1 MDSSLCQRWNS
12 VIITVELLIASV
24 FGKFGDNMETTYVM
38 IKPDG
43 VQRGLIGEI
52 IGRFEQK
59 GLKLVGLKSIIPS
72 EEIARS
78 HYAVH
83 SERPFFPG
91 LIKFVTSGPVVCM
104 AWAGKD
110 AINVARNLIGPTNG
124 REATPGTIRGDYGM
138 DIGYN
143 MIHGSDAPD
152 TAEFE
157 LGLWFS
163 EGLMDWDLTISRWF
177 YE

>member
-1 MDSSLCQRWNS
+1 MSKE
-12 VIITVELLIASV
+12 V
-24 FGKFGDNMETTYVM
+24 TYVM
-38 IKPDG
+38 VKPDG
-43 VQRGLIGEI
+43 VQRGLVGAIVQ
-52 IGRFEQK
+52 RFERK
-59 GLKLVGLKSIIPS
+59 GLQLVGLKQVVPS
-72 EEIARS
+72 EEIARK

-91 LIKFVTSGPVVCM
+91 LIKFITSGPVICM
-104 AWAGKD
+104 AWSGLD
-110 AINVARNLIGPTNG
+110 AISVSRNLIGSTNG
-124 REATPGTIRGDYGM
+124 REAVPGTIRGDFGM

-143 MIHGSDAPD
+143 MIHGSDAPE

-163 EGLMDWDLTISRWF
+163 EGLNEWTQDSLSWT

>member
-1 MDSSLCQRWNS
+1 
-12 VIITVELLIASV
+12 
-24 FGKFGDNMETTYVM
+24 METTYVM

-43 VQRGLIGEI
+43 VQRGLISEI
-52 IGRFEQK
+52 LGRFERK
-59 GLKLVGLKSIIPS
+59 GLKLVGLKSMVPT
-72 EEIARS
+72 EDIARS

-104 AWAGKD
+104 AWQGKD
-110 AINVARNLIGPTNG
+110 AIGVARNLIGPTNG
-124 REATPGTIRGDYGM
+124 RDAPPGTIRGDYGM

-152 TAEFE
+152 TAAFE
-157 LGLWFS
+157 LGLWFP
-163 EGLMDWDLTISRWF
+163 EGLMEWNNTMGSWV
-177 YE
+177 YEG